1 MQAVYYLV
9 LVPMVYAAFALFI
22 IGTVWQG
29 VRIFRGLKH
38 SLATMVGPPKPPQ
51 LRGALCDTFLYPR
64 TLRTHPVHWVFLITF
79 HAAFLLLILGH
90 LELIGEIGVLQII
103 RHKVFLGR
111 GVVGITLLVAVLFFI
126 FRRFHAP
133 VSEIS
138 DPGSYYT
145 LVLLL
150 LVFLFGSQLHLAR
163 SLFAYS
169 TIEVDEYREYLTG
182 MLTFRPALP
191 DVFADD
197 AVGHSFLL
205 VLHVFCAN
213 LLLMLFPLT
222 RMMHA
227 LLAFPLARLQRR

>member
-1 MQAVYYLV
+1 VQTVYYLV
-9 LVPMVYAAFALFI
+9 LVVMVYAAMALFI

-29 VRIFRGLKH
+29 VRIFRGLRH
-38 SLATMVGPPKPPQ
+38 SLATTVGPPKPPQ
-51 LRGALCDTFLYPR
+51 LRGALCDTFLRPR
-64 TLRTHPVHWVFLITF
+64 TFRTHPVHWVLLIAF
-79 HAAFLLLILGH
+79 HAALLLLFLGH
-90 LELIGEIGVLQII
+90 LELIGEIGVLQTIQ
-103 RHKVFLGR
+103 HEVFLGR
-111 GVVGITLLVAVLFFI
+111 GVVGITLLVTVLFFI

-133 VSEIS
+133 ISEIS

-145 LVLLL
+145 LILLL
-150 LVFLFGSQLHLAR
+150 LVILFGSQLHLAR

-169 TIEVDEYREYLTG
+169 TVDVEQYREYLTG

-197 AVGHSFLL
+197 MVGHSFLL

-213 LLLMLFPLT
+213 LFLMLFPLT

-227 LLAFPLARLQRR
+227 LLAIPLARLQRR